1 MANIDNI
8 RVTQAPDPW
17 WNLVLKAWS
26 QQITYAFRNNNPD
39 RVSQN
44 ASLKHHTFGL
54 GRDLHIFGRNIEGLE
69 ARVDIP
75 AVYKVVIALNRNN
88 YQVKTVKIEHFL
100 KDNSQ
105 LKLQVQASL

>member
-54 GRDLHIFGRNIEGLE
+54 GRDMHIFGRNIEGLE
-69 ARVDIP
+69 ARLDSQAVDKSAIE
-75 AVYKVVIALNRNN
+75 LDSDN
-88 YQVKTVKIEHFL
+88 YQVQTANIEHLL
-100 KDNSQ
+100 KENTL
-105 LKLQVQASL
+105 LK